1 MSKLSQLL
9 FIESYILVIFIFSIF
24 EIYKKNIPNKI
35 FKLNLIILN
44 LFLIFQEIGVDVSG
58 YKNNIFLTFEPQ
70 NLKTIFFMKSQIELG
85 FRIILNFFRY
95 VNLNFYFFMLFISSI
110 NLFIIYKILHN
121 KRYKYM
127 YYYFYLIINIYIL
140 NTNYLRQG
148 LALHIFLYS
157 IYLNIDRKEKI
168 KSKIYCLF
176 SILLHKTAIVTLP
189 IIYLKDFF
197 KDKLSIFKTILFF
210 IFGFFIYSALKKI
223 FLSEIFTMY
232 SGKYVLVMTI
242 RNYFLYLRKG
252 MEYPTIF
259 HEILFKMYILFTFI
273 INFFIMYMVKN
284 NKFENKLTYFLY
296 RMMILGIYFSAFF
309 VGMGIH
315 TFGIYEMGMR
325 SGLYFFIG
333 NFLLIGDYIKNKRN
347 KLIYIVLIAF
357 IIRIFSLFVLL
368 QTNRHIGIIPN
379 LFK

>member
-9 FIESYILVIFIFSIF
+9 FIESYMLVIFIFSIF

-44 LFLIFQEIGVDVSG
+44 LFLIFQEIGVDVPG

-70 NLKTIFFMKSQIELG
+70 NLRTIFFMKSQIELG

-95 VNLNFYFFMLFISSI
+95 VNLNFYFFMFFISSI

-127 YYYFYLIINIYIL
+127 YYYFYLIINIYTL
-140 NTNYLRQG
+140 DTNYLRQS
-148 LALHIFLYS
+148 LSLHLFLYA
-157 IYLNIDRKEKI
+157 IYLSVNKREKI
-168 KSKIYCLF
+168 KNKIYYLF
-176 SILLHKTAIVTLP
+176 SILLHKTTIITLQ
-189 IIYLKDFF
+189 IFFLKKFL
-197 KDKLSIFKTILFF
+197 KKQLSIFKMIIFFLFGLF
-210 IFGFFIYSALKKI
+210 SYKIIFYLITS
-223 FLSEIFTMY
+223 Y
-232 SGKYVLVMTI
+232 SGEYVLL
-242 RNYFLYLRKG
+242 NYIKSHFLYFRKG
-252 MEYPTIF
+252 IEFPTIF
-259 HEILFKMYILFTFI
+259 HEILFKMSISFPFI
-273 INFFIMYMVKN
+273 INLFITYIINKN
-284 NKFENKLTYFLY
+284 KYESKLTYFLHK
-296 RMMILGIYFSAFF
+296 MMIMGNYFSSFFLGI
-309 VGMGIH
+309 GIH
-315 TFGIYEMGMR
+315 SFGMYEIGVR
-325 SGLYFFIG
+325 GGFCFFIG
-333 NFLLIGDYIKNKRN
+333 NFLVIGDYIKNKRN